1 MFLRK
6 IEPRLEVP
14 KMTKLNIQN
23 IENITLEDEEY
34 NPLMDFLNLKKEK
47 TEIIEGK
54 NQEDGPRAVYDCG
67 FDSRRDEGSF
77 RTIDPVLELQRIL
90 YDNIEVA
97 AFESGD
103 KDVLDTVKSLV
114 SNVIDGLDDR
124 FDAPI

>member
-1 MFLRK
+1 M
-6 IEPRLEVP
+6 I
-14 KMTKLNIQN
+14 KLNIQN
-23 IENITLEDEEY
+23 VESITLKDEEY
-34 NPLMDFLNLKKEK
+34 NPLMDFLNLEKEKKEI
-47 TEIIEGK
+47 TRRK
-54 NQEDGPRAVYDCG
+54 NQEDGRRAVYDCG

-114 SNVIDGLDDR
+114 SNVLDDLDDK
-124 FDAPI
+124 FDAPA